1 MSTAPQFSILV
12 VCQNPGPRLPA
23 TLESLQQQ
31 RQVESEII
39 VIDRG
44 STDGSRA
51 WLAQHAPK
59 VMLRPVAADA
69 NVPAALNE
77 ALAGARSDWIFFFGA
92 GDRLVGDSILS
103 ETLNWMK
110 KTECGVVAGESAA
123 NDGRIQSLRAHPNA
137 IAGDF
142 APPSATFYRKGLF
155 EENGA
160 FDPDLPAM
168 ARYELNLRLWKNR
181 IRFKPIPLRIAACE
195 AAGAFNWPAAR
206 EEMRVRHR
214 YYPAW
219 RCWPWDLRSALR
231 AARGGRRA

>member
-1 MSTAPQFSILV
+1 MSTAPQLSILL
-12 VCQNPGPRLPA
+12 VCQNPGARLPA

-44 STDGSRA
+44 STDGSRE
-51 WLAQHAPK
+51 WLAKQSPQ
-59 VMLRPVAADA
+59 VTLRAVAADA
-69 NVPAALNE
+69 NVVEALNN
-77 ALAGARSDWIFFFGA
+77 ALANAHGEWIFFFVV
-92 GDRLVGDSILS
+92 GDRLVGDAILS
-103 ETLNWMK
+103 ETLNWMQ

-123 NDGRIQSLRAHPNA
+123 DDGRIQSLRAHANA

-142 APPSATFYRKGLF
+142 APRSATFYRKGLF

-160 FDPDLPAM
+160 FDPTLSAM
-168 ARYELNLRLWKNR
+168 APYELNVRLWKNR

-195 AAGAFNWPAAR
+195 ADGAFDWPAAR

-219 RCWPWDLRSALR
+219 RCWPWDLRSMLR
-231 AARGGRRA
+231 AARGGRR